1 MTAEEKHIE
10 DVAALVERCREAHRW
25 AYDTTI
31 YFDDDDLA
39 LLGRLRADV
48 LKWEAV
54 LASLKDDALL
64 RV

>member
-10 DVAALVERCREAHRW
+10 DVAALVERCRQAHRW
-25 AYDTTI
+25 AYDTTV
-31 YFDDDDLA
+31 YFDDERVA

-54 LASLKDDALL
+54 LASLNDDALL
-64 RV
+64 SA